1 MAVVK
6 LGNKVKTNLPDTIRY
21 VINPEKN
28 DGGRLVYASYSS
40 ERHDANTLAE
50 PMIRDLE
57 RCANGLRKDGVL
69 ALHLKHSFSPDE
81 HVSAEQVHEL
91 GVMLTEAITGGDYKY
106 VVSTHMDRH
115 HLHNHIVICA
125 ANRRTGRKMRLTRRS
140 IDRWRAVSDELC
152 RREGLAVLENPK
164 VETAVEH
171 DEMLK
176 AMRHAPD
183 QSSGRQ
189 FGVESPVI
197 ASTGVGADMGELYA
211 AARGVGV
218 KERLRILIDLDASR
232 ANSIGELAE
241 LLDSH
246 GVGLTLHGGGVTFM
260 DRATGRRFRGAR
272 LGPAYS
278 LDALGM
284 RLSDGGSML
293 HLTFNNRLVAAVN
306 DRFVSVWLPG
316 TKRRRKVNLPVSML
330 RRDGSTWHLLMPATF
345 TGMLMDQSNR
355 YAARFDTGTLSEAF
369 GHPRQRVESLA
380 GDDSTMPRRYAAS
393 PAQYRYYQ
401 VQARKLDELR
411 TMAEGLNAAC
421 RLQRENGGGL
431 AKGLRDLNAKAD
443 WAYGELRAAVVALN
457 DVIDSH
463 DPDLVVEAREE
474 IERRERT
481 LLECRRQLDAIRSV
495 ARNSGVGLPKWICKE
510 RNDEPANEH
519 EQRNGIRSDGRHV
532 LPDVRSDAADGAGEH
547 HAGVGG
553 RYDSGGG
560 REPEAQP
567 AGCGTSE
574 REFDALITESRASI
588 NESAALVGESDAQE
602 ATLRSQRD
610 GQIAQRDQ
618 EERERA
624 CIERE
629 KRCDR
634 ILRREAVL
642 EADESR
648 VRDERERLK
657 NERKR
662 IREDIAEQVERE
674 SERMRRCL
682 KESSDR
688 QRERDRRIL
697 FALCLGV
704 CSSMVPMLAVVMQ
717 GRWQTFADSLF
728 DWLHMRGKQLTAVG
742 QWLAGINARLNEI
755 IPSGW
760 WDRPLVFLLMLLL
773 AAVVC
778 GMPLLAAGGYVMVV
792 FTTMRGWL
800 TEGTLGVHIVLW
812 TLAAMVGFVL
822 AGHLAMIP
830 HNPMGWP
837 TWWILLTV
845 AAHLIYLAKLAG
857 PISRFIRNS

>member
-218 KERLRILIDLDASR
+218 KERLRILIDLDAAR

-411 TMAEGLNAAC
+411 TMAEGVNAAC

-618 EERERA
+618 EERTRVH
-624 CIERE
+624 RKG

>member
-140 IDRWRAVSDELC
+140 IDQWRAVSDELC

-164 VETAVEH
+164 VETA
-171 DEMLK
+171 
-176 AMRHAPD
+176 
-183 QSSGRQ
+183 
-189 FGVESPVI
+189 
-197 ASTGVGADMGELYA
+197 
-211 AARGVGV
+211 
-218 KERLRILIDLDASR
+218 
-232 ANSIGELAE
+232 
-241 LLDSH
+241 
-246 GVGLTLHGGGVTFM
+246 
-260 DRATGRRFRGAR
+260 
-272 LGPAYS
+272 
-278 LDALGM
+278 
-284 RLSDGGSML
+284 
-293 HLTFNNRLVAAVN
+293 
-306 DRFVSVWLPG
+306 
-316 TKRRRKVNLPVSML
+316 
-330 RRDGSTWHLLMPATF
+330 
-345 TGMLMDQSNR
+345 
-355 YAARFDTGTLSEAF
+355 
-369 GHPRQRVESLA
+369 
-380 GDDSTMPRRYAAS
+380 
-393 PAQYRYYQ
+393 
-401 VQARKLDELR
+401 
-411 TMAEGLNAAC
+411 
-421 RLQRENGGGL
+421 
-431 AKGLRDLNAKAD
+431 
-443 WAYGELRAAVVALN
+443 
-457 DVIDSH
+457 
-463 DPDLVVEAREE
+463 
-474 IERRERT
+474 
-481 LLECRRQLDAIRSV
+481 
-495 ARNSGVGLPKWICKE
+495 
-510 RNDEPANEH
+510 
-519 EQRNGIRSDGRHV
+519 
-532 LPDVRSDAADGAGEH
+532 
-547 HAGVGG
+547 
-553 RYDSGGG
+553 
-560 REPEAQP
+560 
-567 AGCGTSE
+567 
-574 REFDALITESRASI
+574 
-588 NESAALVGESDAQE
+588 
-602 ATLRSQRD
+602 
-610 GQIAQRDQ
+610 
-618 EERERA
+618 
-624 CIERE
+624 
-629 KRCDR
+629 
-634 ILRREAVL
+634 
-642 EADESR
+642 ESR

-704 CSSMVPMLAVVMQ
+704 CSAVVPMFAVVMQ
-717 GRWQTFADSLF
+717 GRWQAFADSLL
-728 DWLHMRGKQLTAVG
+728 DWLRMCGRQLAVVG

-778 GMPLLAAGGYVMVV
+778 GMPLLVAGGYAVAV

>member
-218 KERLRILIDLDASR
+218 KERLRILIDLDAAR

-380 GDDSTMPRRYAAS
+380 GDDSMMPRRYAAS

-618 EERERA
+618 EERT
-624 CIERE
+624 C
-629 KRCDR
+629 
-634 ILRREAVL
+634 VH
-642 EADESR
+642 
-648 VRDERERLK
+648 
-657 NERKR
+657 RK
-662 IREDIAEQVERE
+662 
-674 SERMRRCL
+674 
-682 KESSDR
+682 
-688 QRERDRRIL
+688 
-697 FALCLGV
+697 
-704 CSSMVPMLAVVMQ
+704 
-717 GRWQTFADSLF
+717 
-728 DWLHMRGKQLTAVG
+728 GK
-742 QWLAGINARLNEI
+742 
-755 IPSGW
+755 
-760 WDRPLVFLLMLLL
+760 
-773 AAVVC
+773 
-778 GMPLLAAGGYVMVV
+778 
-792 FTTMRGWL
+792 
-800 TEGTLGVHIVLW
+800 TL
-812 TLAAMVGFVL
+812 
-822 AGHLAMIP
+822 
-830 HNPMGWP
+830 
-837 TWWILLTV
+837 
-845 AAHLIYLAKLAG
+845 
-857 PISRFIRNS
+857 

>member
-125 ANRRTGRKMRLTRRS
+125 ANRRMGRKMRLTRRS
-140 IDRWRAVSDELC
+140 IDQWRAVSDELC

-164 VETAVEH
+164 VETA
-171 DEMLK
+171 
-176 AMRHAPD
+176 
-183 QSSGRQ
+183 
-189 FGVESPVI
+189 
-197 ASTGVGADMGELYA
+197 
-211 AARGVGV
+211 
-218 KERLRILIDLDASR
+218 
-232 ANSIGELAE
+232 
-241 LLDSH
+241 
-246 GVGLTLHGGGVTFM
+246 
-260 DRATGRRFRGAR
+260 
-272 LGPAYS
+272 
-278 LDALGM
+278 
-284 RLSDGGSML
+284 
-293 HLTFNNRLVAAVN
+293 
-306 DRFVSVWLPG
+306 
-316 TKRRRKVNLPVSML
+316 
-330 RRDGSTWHLLMPATF
+330 
-345 TGMLMDQSNR
+345 
-355 YAARFDTGTLSEAF
+355 
-369 GHPRQRVESLA
+369 
-380 GDDSTMPRRYAAS
+380 
-393 PAQYRYYQ
+393 
-401 VQARKLDELR
+401 
-411 TMAEGLNAAC
+411 
-421 RLQRENGGGL
+421 
-431 AKGLRDLNAKAD
+431 
-443 WAYGELRAAVVALN
+443 
-457 DVIDSH
+457 
-463 DPDLVVEAREE
+463 
-474 IERRERT
+474 
-481 LLECRRQLDAIRSV
+481 
-495 ARNSGVGLPKWICKE
+495 
-510 RNDEPANEH
+510 
-519 EQRNGIRSDGRHV
+519 
-532 LPDVRSDAADGAGEH
+532 
-547 HAGVGG
+547 
-553 RYDSGGG
+553 
-560 REPEAQP
+560 
-567 AGCGTSE
+567 
-574 REFDALITESRASI
+574 
-588 NESAALVGESDAQE
+588 
-602 ATLRSQRD
+602 
-610 GQIAQRDQ
+610 
-618 EERERA
+618 
-624 CIERE
+624 
-629 KRCDR
+629 
-634 ILRREAVL
+634 
-642 EADESR
+642 ESR

-674 SERMRRCL
+674 SERMRRRL

-688 QRERDRRIL
+688 QRERDKRIL

-704 CSSMVPMLAVVMQ
+704 CSAVVPMFAVVMQ
-717 GRWQTFADSLF
+717 GRWQAFADSLL
-728 DWLHMRGKQLTAVG
+728 DWLRMCGRQLAVVG
-742 QWLAGINARLNEI
+742 QWLADIDARLDEI

-778 GMPLLAAGGYVMVV
+778 GMPLLVAGGYAVAV
-792 FTTMRGWL
+792 FTPMRGWL